1 MTQLGN
7 RRPAP
12 EPRPAIDTGAAERIF
27 LVGLMGSGKSTVGRV
42 LADRLGR
49 PYLDNDA
56 LLQQRTGLDA
66 PALAD
71 LGRQALHAQE
81 SRQLRA
87 LLDAPVPYVAGIAAS
102 VADNPDDLARIAAA
116 GRVVYLRASPR
127 TLARRVGHGQGRPWL
142 DGDLLTTL
150 TRMFAARDDSYRRV
164 GHVVDTDG
172 RDPHEIAAELARL
185 VGAG

>member
-7 RRPAP
+7 QRPAP
-12 EPRPAIDTGAAERIF
+12 ESWPAIDTGAAERIF
-27 LVGLMGSGKSTVGRV
+27 LVGLMGSGKSTVGRA

-49 PYLDNDA
+49 SYLDNDA

-66 PALAD
+66 PALAG

-81 SRQLRA
+81 SGQLRA
-87 LLDAPVPYVAGIAAS
+87 LLDTPAPYVAGIAAS

-127 TLARRVGHGQGRPWL
+127 TLARRVGRGQGRPWL
-142 DGDLLTTL
+142 DGNLLTTL
-150 TRMFAARDDSYRRV
+150 TQMFAARDDSYRRV

-172 RDPHEIAAELARL
+172 RDPHELARL
-185 VGAG
+185 VSAD